1 MQGQDQEAAGAG
13 TEKAVIDAHDEEAE
27 RRQYPVTAT
36 GGERRIF
43 LFLLGHE
50 GGQHGE
56 GQQEH
61 QHLAQQVGRDVEG
74 QLGADTCPYQRK
86 AHAQQG
92 QPPED
97 EIAAGEVEHGH
108 AGAQAAAHLVG
119 AQGQLGRQAGKQQ
132 GGDGDEAA
140 AARDG
145 IDEARYEGGAGTE
158 KDDSRA
164 DHATIP

>member
-1 MQGQDQEAAGAG
+1 MGHRGQVHDLLGAAG
-13 TEKAVIDAHDEEAE
+13 
-27 RRQYPVTAT
+27 
-36 GGERRIF
+36 
-43 LFLLGHE
+43 
-50 GGQHGE
+50 GQ
-56 GQQEH
+56 
-61 QHLAQQVGRDVEG
+61 
-74 QLGADTCPYQRK
+74 
-86 AHAQQG
+86 
-92 QPPED
+92 
-97 EIAAGEVEHGH
+97 HGH